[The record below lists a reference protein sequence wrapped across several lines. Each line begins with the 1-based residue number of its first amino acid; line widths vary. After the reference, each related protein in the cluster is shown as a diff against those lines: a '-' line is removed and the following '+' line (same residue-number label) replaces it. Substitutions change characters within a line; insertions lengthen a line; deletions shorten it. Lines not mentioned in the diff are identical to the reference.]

1 MVEGITYQD
10 ALARISAALQFGIN
24 PSLGPVR
31 DACARLGDPQARYQV
46 IQVAGTNG
54 KTSVARMCSA
64 VLTAH
69 GLRTGHYLSPH
80 LEEYTERF
88 VIDGEEISPDA
99 FAAALAKVLPIVET
113 VEHERGQAFTEFE
126 LLTVMALQFFADA
139 GCDAVVLE
147 VGLGGRWD
155 ATTVADPAVAV
166 ITSIALDH
174 MDRLGPD
181 EASIAAEK
189 AEIIKPGGRLIVGRV
204 GDEARGVIAAKAAGE
219 GVPVRCFGEDF
230 HVAAEDAPYG
240 FVGFS
245 VITPRGSYPGM
256 VLPTAAPYQLEN
268 AALAIAAAEWLLES
282 DGGAGG
288 MPSCDVTAESSEE
301 ASPRPPIPL
310 DPLRVAGAFEVL
322 EFPGRM
328 EQLSD
333 EPVLILD
340 GAHNPDAAARLAEA
354 LAVALPGRH
363 IVFVL
368 GIMADKD
375 VAGILDALVPVAH
388 EVICTKNWSPRC
400 LHPVDLARMCEER
413 GLATYV
419 EMRLTHACERALEQA
434 GDDGAVVV
442 TGSLYTAGEARA
454 WWRARVATAGGA

>member
-1 MVEGITYQD
+1 MTYQD

-24 PSLGPVR
+24 PSLEPVR
-31 DACARLGDPQARYQV
+31 DACARLGDPQKCYRV

-64 VLTAH
+64 ILTAH

-88 VIDGEEISPDA
+88 VVDGEEITTDA
-99 FAAALAKVLPIVET
+99 FAAALAKVLPATESVER
-113 VEHERGQAFTEFE
+113 ERGQAFTEFE
-126 LLTVMALQFFADA
+126 LLTVMAFQHFADA

-155 ATTVADPAVAV
+155 ATTVADPEVAV
-166 ITSIALDH
+166 ITSITLDH
-174 MDRLGPD
+174 TDRLGAD

-189 AEIIKPGGRLIVGRV
+189 AEIIKAGGKLLVGRV
-204 GDEARGVIAAKAAGE
+204 GPDARSVIAAKAAGA
-219 GVPVRCFGEDF
+219 GVPVRTLGEDF

-245 VITPRGSYPGM
+245 VTTPGGSFPGM

-268 AALAIAAAEWLLES
+268 AALAIAAAEWLLEG
-282 DGGAGG
+282 DGGGG
-288 MPSCDVTAESSEE
+288 GGARLPATS
-301 ASPRPPIPL
+301 L
-310 DPLRVAGAFEVL
+310 DPLRVAAALETL

-328 EQLSD
+328 ERLSD
-333 EPVLILD
+333 EPALILD

-363 IVFVL
+363 LVFVL

-375 VAGILDALVPVAH
+375 VAGILDALAPVAH

-413 GLATYV
+413 GLTTRV

-434 GDDGAVVV
+434 GEDGAVVV
-442 TGSLYTAGEARA
+442 TGSLYTAGEART
-454 WWRARVATAGGA
+454 WWRTRVATAGGG

>member
-1 MVEGITYQD
+1 MDRLTYQD
-10 ALARISAALQFGIN
+10 ALTRISVALQFGIN
-24 PSLGPVR
+24 PSLEPVR
-31 DACARLGDPQARYQV
+31 DACARLGEPQKRYRV

-64 VLTAH
+64 ILTAH

-88 VIDGEEISPDA
+88 VVDGKEITPDA
-99 FAAALAKVLPIVET
+99 FAAALAKVLPAAET
-113 VEHERGQAFTEFE
+113 VERERGQAFTEFE
-126 LLTVMALQFFADA
+126 LLTVMAFQYFADA
-139 GCDAVVLE
+139 GCDGVVLE

-155 ATTVADPAVAV
+155 ATTVADPEVAV

-174 MDRLGPD
+174 TDRLGPD
-181 EASIAAEK
+181 EAVIAAEK
-189 AEIIKPGGRLIVGRV
+189 AEIIKPGGRLLVGRA
-204 GDEARGVIAAKAAGE
+204 GEKARRVTEAKAASE
-219 GVPVRCFGEDF
+219 GVPVRTLGEDF

-245 VITPRGSYPGM
+245 VIAPGGSYPGM

-268 AALAIAAAEWLLES
+268 AALAIAAAEWLLE
-282 DGGAGG
+282 AG
-288 MPSCDVTAESSEE
+288 E
-301 ASPRPPIPL
+301 ASPRPPLTL
-310 DPLRVAGAFEVL
+310 DPLRVAAALETL

-328 EQLSD
+328 ERLSD
-333 EPVLILD
+333 EPALILD

-375 VAGILDALVPVAH
+375 VAGILDALAPVAH
-388 EVICTKNWSPRC
+388 EVVCTKNWSPRC
-400 LHPVDLARMCEER
+400 MHPVDLALLCEQR
-413 GLATYV
+413 GLTTCV
-419 EMRLTHACERALEQA
+419 EMQLTHACERALEHA
-434 GDDGAVVV
+434 GEDGAVVV

-454 WWRARVATAGGA
+454 WWRTRVATSGGA